1 MKNPKQFKFDIIG
14 LDCANCAN
22 KIERKI
28 NDTENIKE
36 AIVDFLNKKII
47 VISNEGNEENLL
59 PILQKIVDS
68 VEENVK
74 VSFISNNVY
83 SKKSNLRILNSN
95 KESNEIIK
103 KIIIGS
109 LLFIT
114 VFI

>member
-47 VISNEGNEENLL
+47 IA
-59 PILQKIVDS
+59 
-68 VEENVK
+68 
-74 VSFISNNVY
+74 
-83 SKKSNLRILNSN
+83 
-95 KESNEIIK
+95 
-103 KIIIGS
+103 S

-114 VFI
+114 GFFISKNNNLLRFIIFFVSYIVIGGDE